1 MRVSH
6 LAPQWH
12 CSSDWPAVAEV
23 RKVIPARKDPPVRRA
38 MQVRSVRP
46 VLLARPGHR
55 AKKARPVR
63 QARVSGS
70 SDQTAFPGCS
80 VQCQDNEV
88 LITAY
93 CGPTRNQ
100 AQFVGERGASCGP
113 PAPPIR
119 LWLQFASAR
128 LNRRRRWHACN
139 LAGQDGRARQRE
151 IAALALPLRPH
162 SRRDVTA
169 PAVLA
174 ARVGRC
180 YASLVGPAPRL
191 RFLANGTLDH
201 FCRDDRRGIA
211 CGSLAAWTK
220 VWRSERR

>member
-1 MRVSH
+1 VTRVHPCVSLVGLIFSIVICGAAFAPLFFETLTMRVSH
-6 LAPQWH
+6 LAPQWR

-113 PAPPIR
+113 VPSAANTPLVAICVGAP
-119 LWLQFASAR
+119 Q
-128 LNRRRRWHACN
+128 
-139 LAGQDGRARQRE
+139 
-151 IAALALPLRPH
+151 
-162 SRRDVTA
+162 
-169 PAVLA
+169 
-174 ARVGRC
+174 
-180 YASLVGPAPRL
+180 
-191 RFLANGTLDH
+191 
-201 FCRDDRRGIA
+201 
-211 CGSLAAWTK
+211 
-220 VWRSERR
+220 

>member
-70 SDQTAFPGCS
+70 SDQTAFPGARYNVRTMRSWSPPTADRHAIRRISS
-80 VQCQDNEV
+80 VKGVRPAGRCPAPNLRRRASIDGAGGMLAIWLV
-88 LITAY
+88 RT
-93 CGPTRNQ
+93 
-100 AQFVGERGASCGP
+100 GER
-113 PAPPIR
+113 
-119 LWLQFASAR
+119 ASAKLPR
-128 LNRRRRWHACN
+128 SHSHC
-139 LAGQDGRARQRE
+139 GRIR
-151 IAALALPLRPH
+151 
-162 SRRDVTA
+162 
-169 PAVLA
+169 AVM
-174 ARVGRC
+174 
-180 YASLVGPAPRL
+180 
-191 RFLANGTLDH
+191 
-201 FCRDDRRGIA
+201 
-211 CGSLAAWTK
+211 
-220 VWRSERR
+220 